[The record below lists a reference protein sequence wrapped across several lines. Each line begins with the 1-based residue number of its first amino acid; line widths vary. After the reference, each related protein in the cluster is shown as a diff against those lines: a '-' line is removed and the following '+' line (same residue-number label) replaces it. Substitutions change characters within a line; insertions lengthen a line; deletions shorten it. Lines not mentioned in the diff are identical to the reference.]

1 MEKVQRISLLAKG
14 MGMLLSGTCRL
25 LTGVRTRWVGCQ
37 PSMAS
42 RIYYAIIP
50 VILMVWLFG
59 LGCRR

>member
-37 PSMAS
+37 PS
-42 RIYYAIIP
+42 IVHFP
-50 VILMVWLFG
+50 
-59 LGCRR
+59 